1 MKKTNEYTNK
11 KEVNEIRKSR
21 SQWQDVIHRFKKD
34 KLAMV
39 GLFIILAIIVISIS
53 ANFFIDYEL
62 DVTKQDVRNKLQP
75 PSKEH
80 IFGTDSLGRDIFSRI
95 VWGSRYSL
103 IIGFLSTGLALVG
116 GGAIGA
122 VAGYYGG
129 KIDNILM
136 RIMDM
141 FIAIPTTLLA
151 IAIVSALG
159 PGIFNLI
166 IAMSISNVPGY
177 ARLIRSSVLTIKDSE
192 FVEASVAVG
201 ASDFKIIM
209 KHIIP
214 NTLAPIVVQ
223 ATLGVGFAIV
233 AASGLSYLGLG
244 IMPPDPEWGNML
256 SEGQDHI
263 RNTPYLVLFPGFSI
277 MITVLALNL
286 LGDGLRDAIDPK
298 MKN

>member
-1 MKKTNEYTNK
+1 M
-11 KEVNEIRKSR
+11 
-21 SQWQDVIHRFKKD
+21 VI
-34 KLAMV
+34 
-39 GLFIILAIIVISIS
+39 ITIISIT
-53 ANFFIDYEL
+53 APLYIDYET
-62 DVTKQDVRNKLQP
+62 DVIQQDVRNKLQT

-80 IFGTDSLGRDIFSRI
+80 IFGTDSFGRDIFSRI

-103 IIGFLSTGLALVG
+103 IIGFLSTAVALAG

-122 VAGYYGG
+122 IAGYYGG

-159 PGIFNLI
+159 PGLFNLI
-166 IAMSISNVPGY
+166 MAMSISNIPGY
-177 ARLIRSSVLTIKDSE
+177 ARMIRSSVLTIKDSE

-201 ASDFKIIM
+201 ASDAKIIM

-223 ATLGVGFAIV
+223 ATLGVGYAIV
-233 AASGLSYLGLG
+233 GASGLSYLGLG

-256 SEGQDHI
+256 SEGQKYI
-263 RNTPYLVLFPGFSI
+263 RHMPYLVVFPGLSI
-277 MITVLALNL
+277 MITVLSLNL

>member
-1 MKKTNEYTNK
+1 MEKIIDTKTQ
-11 KEVNEIRKSR
+11 EVENVRKSR
-21 SQWQDVIHRFKKD
+21 SQWQDVIYRFKKN

-39 GLFIILAIIVISIS
+39 GLFIMIVIVAISIT
-53 ANFFIDYEL
+53 ANFFVDYET
-62 DVTKQDVRNKLQP
+62 DVIQQDVRNKLQP

-80 IFGTDSLGRDIFSRI
+80 IFGTDSFGRDIFARI

-103 IIGFLSTGLALVG
+103 LIGFLSTAVALAG

-122 VAGYYGG
+122 IAGYFGG

-159 PGIFNLI
+159 PGLFNLI
-166 IAMSISNVPGY
+166 MAMSISNIPGY

-192 FVEASVAVG
+192 FVEASMAVG
-201 ASDFKIIM
+201 SSNYKIIM

-223 ATLGVGFAIV
+223 ATLGVGYAIV
-233 AASGLSYLGLG
+233 GASGLSYLGLG

-256 SEGQDHI
+256 SEGQKYI
-263 RNTPYLVLFPGFSI
+263 RHTPYLVVFPGLSI